1 MKRRADEI
9 RERRKF
15 LDTLY
20 PLKPMTDGMTTQQ
33 VAEVMDHNNLM
44 RRLRAEDDA
53 RERQRKQDQLF
64 DEVHEMRRLLEQ
76 QK

>member
-1 MKRRADEI
+1 MANI
-9 RERRKF
+9 VVVSA
-15 LDTLY
+15 
-20 PLKPMTDGMTTQQ
+20 QQ
-33 VAEVMDHNNLM
+33 VAEVIEHNNLM